1 MNKSIRSFL
10 SISGFAIAFACAAP
24 LQAQQQRPLPAGY
37 VRPGPAEVGHAPKM
51 QVHEA
56 APSSARTFELRFS
69 EGDDILSGITEL
81 AQREHITAGYV
92 TGIGGLAGATLGWGD
107 PEAGGIKTIPV
118 EQKCELVSL
127 VGNIALRDGKP
138 YVHAHGLVSFSDGST
153 KGGHLIA
160 ARVAPLAEITVVA
173 TQFGQ

>member
-1 MNKSIRSFL
+1 
-10 SISGFAIAFACAAP
+10 
-24 LQAQQQRPLPAGY
+24 
-37 VRPGPAEVGHAPKM
+37 M

-138 YVHAHGLVSFSDGST
+138 YVHAHGARELLRRQHEGRPLDRRT
-153 KGGHLIA
+153 RCA
-160 ARVAPLAEITVVA
+160 ARRDHGRRDAIRRSSEPTRI
-173 TQFGQ
+173 